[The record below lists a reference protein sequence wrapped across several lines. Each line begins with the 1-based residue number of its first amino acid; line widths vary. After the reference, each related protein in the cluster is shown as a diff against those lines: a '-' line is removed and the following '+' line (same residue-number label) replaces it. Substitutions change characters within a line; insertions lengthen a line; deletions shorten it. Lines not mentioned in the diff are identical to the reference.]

1 MNPPL
6 ISDSA
11 MQPHVS
17 SLNCSD
23 FGDEPIRQIGRMYKY
38 PWIIG
43 APSDE

>member
-11 MQPHVS
+11 MQFHMS
-17 SLNCSD
+17 GLKCSD
-23 FGDEPIRQIGRMYKY
+23 FGDESIRQIGRMYKY

-43 APSDE
+43 ATADD